1 MYTNGAACV
10 ALLDSP
16 HPNNGL
22 GVMNFGSRSLA
33 CLSGCLL
40 VAGLLGSVAAA
51 GAATESKYSVTA
63 HWKVG
68 GPGGWD
74 LLAVDDA
81 ARRLYLSRSDRVVV
95 LDADSG
101 KVAGEIAHTDGVHG
115 IAIAADLGRG
125 YTSNGKANSV
135 TVFDLKTLK
144 QINDV
149 KIDGQN
155 PDVILYDQGKHR
167 LYTFNGRSKDA
178 SVLDAKTLAPIGTIA
193 LGGKPEFA
201 VSDGRGRMYVNV
213 EDKAE
218 LAVVDESTLKVVAT
232 WPLESCEEPTG
243 LAFDNAHHRLF
254 SVCQNEKMIVTDSS
268 DGHRVASVTIGE
280 GPDGAVFDASRALV
294 FSSNGAAGTLTIV
307 HEDDPEHFHVVD
319 NVATQKSARTLT
331 LDPKTHRLFLP
342 AAEFGATPAAT
353 TEQPKPRPTM
363 VPDTFS
369 VLVVSP

>member
-1 MYTNGAACV
+1 MKSGARSAIVSVC
-10 ALLDSP
+10 ALLAGSSIGVDA
-16 HPNNGL
+16 L
-22 GVMNFGSRSLA
+22 GANHD
-33 CLSGCLL
+33 
-40 VAGLLGSVAAA
+40 
-51 GAATESKYSVTA
+51 SKYSVTA
-63 HWKVG
+63 HWKIG

-95 LDADSG
+95 ADADSG
-101 KVAGEIAHTDGVHG
+101 KVVGEIAHTDGVHG
-115 IAIAADLGRG
+115 IAIAADLGHG
-125 YTSNGKANSV
+125 FTSNGKANSV

-144 QINDV
+144 TINEV

-155 PDVILYDQGKHR
+155 PDVILYDQDRHR

-178 SVLDAKTLAPIGTIA
+178 SVLDARTLAPIGTIA

-201 VSDGRGRMYVNV
+201 VSDGHGRMFVNI

-218 LAVVDESTLKVVAT
+218 LAVVDESALKVVAT

-243 LAFDNAHHRLF
+243 LALDGAHHRLF
-254 SVCQNEKMIVTDSS
+254 SVCQNEKMIVTDST
-268 DGHRVASVTIGE
+268 DGHRVASVPIGE
-280 GPDGAVFDASRALV
+280 GPDGAAFDASRALV
-294 FSSNGAAGTLTIV
+294 FSSNGTAGTLTVV

-331 LDPKTHRLFLP
+331 LDQKTHRLFLP

-353 TEQPKPRPTM
+353 TEQPKPRPMM

>member
-1 MYTNGAACV
+1 MK
-10 ALLDSP
+10 P
-16 HPNNGL
+16 R
-22 GVMNFGSRSLA
+22 SRSFVCLA
-33 CLSGCLL
+33 VCAFL
-40 VAGLLGSVAAA
+40 AGSIAGSDALGANHD
-51 GAATESKYSVTA
+51 SKYSVTA
-63 HWKVG
+63 HWRVG

-101 KVAGEIAHTDGVHG
+101 KVVGEIAHTDGVHG
-115 IAIAADLGRG
+115 IAIAPDLGRG

-144 QINDV
+144 PIREA
-149 KIDGQN
+149 KIEGQN
-155 PDVILYDQGKHR
+155 PDVILYDADKHR

-178 SVLDAKTLAPIGTIA
+178 SVIDAKTLEPIGTIA

-201 VSDGRGRMYVNV
+201 VSDGHGRTYVNI

-218 LAVVDESTLKVVAT
+218 LAVIDESALKVVAT

-254 SVCQNEKMIVTDSS
+254 SVCQNEKMIVTDSAN
-268 DGHRVASVTIGE
+268 GHRVATVQIGK
-280 GPDGAVFDASRALV
+280 GPDGAVFDASRGLV
-294 FSSNGAAGTLTIV
+294 FSSNGEGTLTIV
-307 HEDDPEHFHVVD
+307 HEDDPEHFRVVD

-331 LDPKTHRLFLP
+331 LDPQTHRLFLP

-353 TEQPKPRPTM
+353 AEQPKPRPTM
-363 VPDTFS
+363 VADTFS
-369 VLVVSP
+369 VLVVGP

>member
-1 MYTNGAACV
+1 
-10 ALLDSP
+10 
-16 HPNNGL
+16 
-22 GVMNFGSRSLA
+22 
-33 CLSGCLL
+33 
-40 VAGLLGSVAAA
+40 
-51 GAATESKYSVTA
+51 
-63 HWKVG
+63 
-68 GPGGWD
+68 
-74 LLAVDDA
+74 
-81 ARRLYLSRSDRVVV
+81 V

-101 KVAGEIAHTDGVHG
+101 KIAGEIPHTDGVHG

-144 QINDV
+144 SINEV

-155 PDVILYDQGKHR
+155 PDVILYEQGKHR
-167 LYTFNGRSKDA
+167 LYTFNGRSNDA

-201 VSDGRGRMYVNV
+201 VSDGHGRMYVNI

-218 LAVVDESTLKVVAT
+218 LAVVDESALKVVAT

-243 LAFDNAHHRLF
+243 LAFDEAHHRLF
-254 SVCQNEKMIVTDSS
+254 SVCQNEKMIVTDSTN
-268 DGHRVASVTIGE
+268 GHRVASVPIGE

-294 FSSNGAAGTLTIV
+294 FSSNGAAGTLTII
-307 HEDDPEHFHVVD
+307 HEDDLEHFHVVD
-319 NVATQKSARTLT
+319 NVATQKSARTLA
-331 LDPKTHRLFLP
+331 LDAKTHRLFLP
-342 AAEFGATPAAT
+342 AAEFGTTPAAT